1 MMKRSAKAAFLLA
14 GLAVVAPYV
23 LTQEKTQTANEPAVN
38 SPAVRVTP
46 LKVVV
51 TFVEFEGEK
60 KVKSLPYTM
69 VVVADSRPPSFSK
82 MRMGSRVPLYTGK
95 ENGMQYIDVGTNI
108 DCQAK
113 GAQDGSFE
121 LKLGLE
127 RSWVEG
133 EVMIQVD
140 KASALQPSGQFPEP
154 IIRQL
159 RSDLSLLLHDGQT
172 IESTFATDPLSG
184 KVFKVSVTLSL
195 LK

>member
-1 MMKRSAKAAFLLA
+1 MKRSAKAAFLLA
-14 GLAVVAPYV
+14 GLAVLAPYV
-23 LTQEKTQTANEPAVN
+23 LTQEKTQTANEPAVS
-38 SPAVRVTP
+38 SPAVQVTP

-69 VVVADSRPPSFSK
+69 VVVADSRPPSSAK
-82 MRMGSRVPLYTGK
+82 MRVGSRIPLYTGK
-95 ENGMQYIDVGTNI
+95 ENGMQYMDIGTAI

-113 GAQDGSFE
+113 GAQDGGFE
-121 LKLGLE
+121 LTLKLE

-133 EVMIQVD
+133 EVMVPVD
-140 KASALQPSGQFPEP
+140 KGSAQQPYGPFPEP

-159 RSDLSLLLHDGQT
+159 RSDLNLFLHDGQT
-172 IESTFATDPLSG
+172 IDSTFATDPLTG
-184 KVFKVSVTLSL
+184 KVFKVSVTLNL